1 MMTKKILA
9 TCLGLALTS
18 SFAFANEAGEDK
30 GVMATFKTEDGKQIR
45 CLVHPDDKDVLRE
58 VRKGSKVQLHE
69 SPTIQLE
76 PGTNIEQE
84 KGGGGEY

>member
-45 CLVHPDDKDVLRE
+45 CLVHRDDRDVLTG
-58 VRKGSKVQLHE
+58 VRKGQVVRLQGYLKV
-69 SPTIQLE
+69 
-76 PGTNIEQE
+76 
-84 KGGGGEY
+84 YDF